1 MLSFWNTIAEHMNI
15 NYVKRSYNIDVSSKE
30 KNAVV
35 YLLITVFK
43 LRSNVRVFVCFFSL
57 LADSQVF
64 SSDSGC
70 RLRQDEIQWVLVN
83 ILVNIL

>member
-1 MLSFWNTIAEHMNI
+1 MNI

-43 LRSNVRVFVCFFSL
+43 LRSNVRVFVCFFLSL
-57 LADSQVF
+57 QTARYSAL
-64 SSDSGC
+64 
-70 RLRQDEIQWVLVN
+70 
-83 ILVNIL
+83 ILGVVYGKMRYSEFLLTF